1 MILIN
6 IMFYIM
12 YISIFML
19 LTTKGLDYI
28 NDNFFY
34 KYIVETRTG
43 EIIKLSIKKFN
54 ILLENKDIEWDKKMK
69 MWVMKN

>member
-1 MILIN
+1 
-6 IMFYIM
+6 
-12 YISIFML
+12 ML

-34 KYIVETRTG
+34 KYIVETKTG